1 MERLSNRI
9 RTIREKAALT
19 QSEIAE
25 KCGMSG
31 SAYGQIERNPCNSS
45 YNTLL
50 KVANAMNVS
59 LLYLIDVESRE
70 KISLTDKS

>member
-1 MERLSNRI
+1 MKKLSDRI
-9 RTIREKAALT
+9 RTIREKSELT

-25 KCGMSG
+25 KCVI
-31 SAYGQIERNPCNSS
+31 SASAFGQIERNPCNSS

-59 LLYLIDVESRE
+59 LLYLLDIESIE
-70 KISLTDKS
+70 KFG

>member
-1 MERLSNRI
+1 MRA
-9 RTIREKAALT
+9 IREESELT

-25 KCGMSG
+25 KCDISA

-70 KISLTDKS
+70 KI